1 MAMSD
6 RPGGSDTF
14 AVQDAGIVCRDL
26 TKDYGGAPPAG
37 DWAGGPSGG
46 RPNGGPPPGAPPRKP
61 GQSVRAVDT
70 LKLVVKRGEF
80 FGLLGP
86 NGAGKSTTIGMLTT
100 RVIPTS
106 GQAFVDGIDVVKQ
119 PALARTRLAS
129 VTQTITLDRSL
140 TVFDNLYFHG
150 RYFSLSRGESRRRAL
165 AMIERFNLHDKACA
179 TVETLSGGLAQRLQI
194 ARALLHE
201 PAVLFLDKPT
211 AGLDPQAR
219 LALWDLAR
227 EMNSSGRTILLT
239 THDMEEADVL
249 CKRIAVI
256 DHGKLLAL
264 DAPARLKASVGAQRI
279 VTVTLGRA
287 DDGAARTRIERIAA
301 VNRVEADGRT
311 LRVYADVE
319 QGLAPEV
326 VNAVSDAG
334 EELRDLSVSEPTL
347 EAVYLKLTGREY
359 RVCPLSSLRAPR
371 QRWRQPCSS
380 EAPSRSSRETS
391 PCCSRTPSPLS
402 SARRCSLPCS
412 RLCLRTS
419 FHVSASA
426 SVAVGAAAAQA
437 SATCCC
443 PA

>member
-1 MAMSD
+1 MAMTD
-6 RPGGSDTF
+6 QRGDSDTID
-14 AVQDAGIVCRDL
+14 VQNAGIVCHDL
-26 TKDYGGAPPAG
+26 TKDFGGAPPAG
-37 DWAGGPSGG
+37 GWAGG
-46 RPNGGPPPGAPPRKP
+46 RPNGGPPGKP

-150 RYFSLSRGESRRRAL
+150 RYFSLSRDESRRRAQ
-165 AMIERFNLHDKACA
+165 AMIERFNLQDKTRA
-179 TVETLSGGLAQRLQI
+179 TIDTLSGGLAQRLQI

-201 PAVLFLDKPT
+201 PAVLFLDEPT
-211 AGLDPQAR
+211 SGLDPQAR
-219 LALWDLAR
+219 RALWDLAR

-249 CKRIAVI
+249 CERIAII

-264 DAPARLKASVGAQRI
+264 DSPARLKATVGAQRI
-279 VTVTLGRA
+279 VTVILGRA
-287 DDGAARTRIERIAA
+287 DGSAARMRIERIAA
-301 VNRVEADGRT
+301 VNRVESDGQT

-319 QGLAPEV
+319 QGLVPEV

-359 RVCPLSSLRAPR
+359 RV
-371 QRWRQPCSS
+371 
-380 EAPSRSSRETS
+380 
-391 PCCSRTPSPLS
+391 
-402 SARRCSLPCS
+402 
-412 RLCLRTS
+412 
-419 FHVSASA
+419 
-426 SVAVGAAAAQA
+426 
-437 SATCCC
+437 
-443 PA
+443 

>member
-1 MAMSD
+1 MPMSD
-6 RPGGSDTF
+6 RPGGSDTL
-14 AVQDAGIVCRDL
+14 AIRDAGIVCHDL
-26 TKDYGGAPPAG
+26 TKVYGGAPPTG
-37 DWAGGPSGG
+37 GWAGGPPGG
-46 RPNGGPPPGAPPRKP
+46 RPNGGPPPGAPRKAD
-61 GQSVRAVDT
+61 QSVRAVDALT
-70 LKLVVKRGEF
+70 LVVKRGEF

-106 GQAFVDGIDVVKQ
+106 GQAFVDGIDVVKR

-150 RYFSLSRGESRRRAL
+150 RYFGLSRGESRRRAQ
-165 AMIERFNLHDKACA
+165 AMIERFNLDDKAHA
-179 TVETLSGGLAQRLQI
+179 MVDALSGGLAQRLQI

-201 PAVLFLDKPT
+201 PAVLFLDEPT

-227 EMNSSGRTILLT
+227 EMTRSGRTILLT

-249 CKRIAVI
+249 CERIAVI

-264 DAPARLKASVGAQRI
+264 DAPARLKATVGAQRI

-301 VNRVEADGRT
+301 VNRVDADGRT

-319 QGLAPEV
+319 QGLVPAV

-359 RVCPLSSLRAPR
+359 RV
-371 QRWRQPCSS
+371 
-380 EAPSRSSRETS
+380 
-391 PCCSRTPSPLS
+391 
-402 SARRCSLPCS
+402 
-412 RLCLRTS
+412 
-419 FHVSASA
+419 
-426 SVAVGAAAAQA
+426 
-437 SATCCC
+437 
-443 PA
+443 

>member
-1 MAMSD
+1 MTDLPGESD
-6 RPGGSDTF
+6 I
-14 AVQDAGIVCRDL
+14 AVQDASIVCRDL
-26 TKDYGGAPPAG
+26 TKVYGGAPPAG
-37 DWAGGPSGG
+37 GPPGG
-46 RPNGGPPPGAPPRKP
+46 RPNGGPPPGALPRKP
-61 GQSVRAVDT
+61 GQSVRAVDALT
-70 LKLVVKRGEF
+70 LVVKRGEF

-119 PALARTRLAS
+119 PALARTQLAS

-150 RYFSLSRGESRRRAL
+150 RYFSLSRGESRRRAQQ
-165 AMIERFNLHDKACA
+165 MIERFNLEDKAHA
-179 TVETLSGGLAQRLQI
+179 MVDTLSGGLAQRLQI

-201 PAVLFLDKPT
+201 PSVLFLDEPT
-211 AGLDPQAR
+211 AGLDPQSR

-227 EMNSSGRTILLT
+227 EMNRSGRTILLT

-249 CKRIAVI
+249 CERIAVI

-264 DAPARLKASVGAQRI
+264 DAPVRLKATVGAQRI
-279 VTVTLGRA
+279 VTVTLGSA
-287 DDGAARTRIERIAA
+287 DGGGARTRIEKIAA

-319 QGLAPEV
+319 QGLVPAV

-359 RVCPLSSLRAPR
+359 RV
-371 QRWRQPCSS
+371 
-380 EAPSRSSRETS
+380 
-391 PCCSRTPSPLS
+391 
-402 SARRCSLPCS
+402 
-412 RLCLRTS
+412 
-419 FHVSASA
+419 
-426 SVAVGAAAAQA
+426 
-437 SATCCC
+437 
-443 PA
+443 